1 MKFKKK
7 VAILTTHN
15 VDNYGAIL
23 QTYSTFNYIK
33 QISDPII
40 INFENPM
47 FKPSLKLIRYSG
59 LSSYKSCI
67 KDILRIRSRYS
78 LIKKFREF
86 IKDNLNLTS
95 KVSREKLNSLDFLN
109 NFDVLLVGSDQVW
122 NPDITNIKKKLN
134 SDYFFETDTSEKIR
148 KISYASSFGGKN
160 FQTGELEK
168 INTYLK
174 KFYKIS
180 VREENTLRFLN
191 QENQKKAQSV
201 LDPVFLTEKKSW
213 QEMANKSNVLTN
225 VKNNDYILVYSVVR
239 SKMIKVITGQIKK
252 NTNFKIITID
262 PNLLANTNNDKKVS
276 NAGPIDF
283 LSLFSNASFIV
294 TDSFHG
300 SAFSLIFEK
309 KFLTIAS
316 DVKYSNRIIDLLNNI
331 GCEKNIIL
339 KQSESQDLEDIE
351 KYKISEQSK
360 IKLDELILKSKNFI
374 DEAILSN

>member
-1 MKFKKK
+1 MKCKKK

-86 IKDNLNLTS
+86 IKDNLNLTP

-191 QENQKKAQSV
+191 QENQKKAQGV

-309 KFLTIAS
+309 KFLTIVS
-316 DVKYSNRIIDLLNNI
+316 DVKYSNRIINLLNNI
-331 GCEKNIIL
+331 GCEKNMIL
-339 KQSESQDLEDIE
+339 KLPESQDLEDIE

-360 IKLDELILKSKNFI
+360 IKLNELILKSKNFI